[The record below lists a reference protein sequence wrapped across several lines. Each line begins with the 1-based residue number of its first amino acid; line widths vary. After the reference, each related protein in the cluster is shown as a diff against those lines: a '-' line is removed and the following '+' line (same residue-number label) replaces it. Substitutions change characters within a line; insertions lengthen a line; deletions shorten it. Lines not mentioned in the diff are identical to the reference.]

1 MMLSATTMAGSEFVQ
16 WIPQVLGVP
25 SFSRRS
31 CSPHGF
37 RALGYDAIHCIGK
50 YLRLIHLA
58 SGTQYEFLV
67 HMINGN
73 TDFIALRINAI
84 SSLPPN
90 LSVSSINLSTRLKG
104 VSLFYLLH
112 FRFGCL
118 SPLIMEVLIKR
129 GALKGVPVTLC
140 VPGDFQCP
148 ICLTASAQN
157 APSNPGQD
165 QSMSIKGSRMHAGF
179 LFPKICSVCGYVAI
193 LIIIEPITSH
203 GWVFLRRSKHPSI
216 QLMVWFITHLRRR
229 LQLAFS
235 VLRTDG
241 GGELYGSQA
250 FRSAL
255 AQIHVQ
261 TETTGGYNAAANGPP
276 ETGGGLIKRTMWCL
290 LVVGAQEPNYWCFAA
305 PFSQTLE
312 NIRPRR
318 KEDYRSSHAGI
329 YGKEAMY
336 DHLYILFP
344 MVYILVSRA
353 SRRQDPLR
361 RATPGLFLGYQG
373 TGPRVLI

>member
-1 MMLSATTMAGSEFVQ
+1 
-16 WIPQVLGVP
+16 
-25 SFSRRS
+25 
-31 CSPHGF
+31 
-37 RALGYDAIHCIGK
+37 
-50 YLRLIHLA
+50 
-58 SGTQYEFLV
+58 
-67 HMINGN
+67 MIKGN

-84 SSLPPN
+84 SLLPPN

-118 SPLIMEVLIKR
+118 SAPLMMEVLIKC

-148 ICLTASAQN
+148 ICLTANAQST
-157 APSNPGQD
+157 PSNPGQD
-165 QSMSIKGSRMHAGF
+165 QAIFIKGSRMNADF
-179 LFPKICSVCGYVAI
+179 LFPKICSVRGYVAI
-193 LIIIEPITSH
+193 LIIIEPVTSH

-216 QLMVWFITHLRRR
+216 QLMVWFITHLCRR
-229 LQLAFS
+229 LQFAFS

-276 ETGGGLIKRTMWCL
+276 ETGGGLIKRTMRCL
-290 LVVGAQEPNYWCFAA
+290 LVMG
-305 PFSQTLE
+305 
-312 NIRPRR
+312 
-318 KEDYRSSHAGI
+318 G
-329 YGKEAMY
+329 
-336 DHLYILFP
+336 
-344 MVYILVSRA
+344 
-353 SRRQDPLR
+353 
-361 RATPGLFLGYQG
+361 
-373 TGPRVLI
+373 

>member
-1 MMLSATTMAGSEFVQ
+1 MMLSATTTAGSEFVQ
-16 WIPQVLGVP
+16 SIPQVLGVP

-37 RALGYDAIHCIGK
+37 RALGYDAIHCVRK

-58 SGTQYEFLV
+58 SGTQYDFPV

-84 SSLPPN
+84 SLLPPN

-118 SPLIMEVLIKR
+118 SPLMMGVLIKR
-129 GALKGVPVTLC
+129 GALKGVPVTLR

-148 ICLTASAQN
+148 ICRTATAQN
-157 APSNPGQD
+157 TPSNPGQD
-165 QSMSIKGSRMHAGF
+165 QAIYIKGSRMHADF
-179 LFPKICSVCGYVAI
+179 LFPKICSVRGYVAI
-193 LIIIEPITSH
+193 LIIIEAVTSH

-216 QLMVWFITHLRRR
+216 QLMVVWFITHLHRR

-261 TETTGGYNAAANGPP
+261 TETTSGYNAATNGPP
-276 ETGGGLIKRTMWCL
+276 ETGGGLIKRMMRCL
-290 LVVGAQEPNYWCFAA
+290 LVMGGQEPN
-305 PFSQTLE
+305 
-312 NIRPRR
+312 
-318 KEDYRSSHAGI
+318 
-329 YGKEAMY
+329 
-336 DHLYILFP
+336 
-344 MVYILVSRA
+344 
-353 SRRQDPLR
+353 
-361 RATPGLFLGYQG
+361 
-373 TGPRVLI
+373 